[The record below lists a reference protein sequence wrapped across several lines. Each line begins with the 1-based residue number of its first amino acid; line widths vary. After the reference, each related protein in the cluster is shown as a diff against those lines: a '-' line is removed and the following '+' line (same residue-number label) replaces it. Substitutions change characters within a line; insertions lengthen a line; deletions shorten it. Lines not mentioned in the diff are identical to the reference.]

1 MNTVVIKWGGS
12 VLQSAADVR
21 RLAETVACYEGRR
34 VVVVSALY
42 GVTDLLE
49 RIVHTVPN
57 GAEAITHVIE
67 ELRQKHEVVLKEAGV
82 YANEARRSVEER
94 LTVLERYL
102 HLADSLGYVPQDVR
116 DAVVCHGERLIS
128 VVATAVLRAHYGE
141 AEEALPEDIGLIT
154 DGRYGNA
161 DVVLEKARYYVQ
173 RAIDQEKVYVVPG
186 FYGVTTEGR
195 ITVLGRGGSDY
206 SAAALAYCLDAES
219 ADFYKDV
226 PGFMSADPKQ
236 VHDAV
241 PVPVL
246 NYDEAAE
253 LTYFG
258 AKILHPQA
266 VALLKHAAIRA
277 HVYNVRRFKGI
288 AHKESVIQADSAS
301 EGVLKSVAATDDCAV
316 VRFSG
321 GGVGVKPGILADIT
335 GIFSRAEVNIK
346 TVLTSLTT
354 INVLIASK
362 DVARCRHL
370 FDNETIQA
378 VEDIYIDDD
387 VSLVAVVGDGIN
399 ERHGVIARLLKS
411 LSEKEI
417 NVRMLSAGAS
427 PCAVYVI
434 VRRNDRKE
442 AVTAAHSALF
452 VGVQE
457 VGHEN
462 RS

>member
-1 MNTVVIKWGGS
+1 MSTVVIKWGGS

-21 RLAETVACYEGRR
+21 RLADTVACYKGRR

-42 GVTDLLE
+42 GVTDTLE
-49 RIVHTVPN
+49 RALHTVPN
-57 GAEAITHVIE
+57 GSDAIAHIVE
-67 ELRQKHEVVLKEAGV
+67 ELRHKHDIVIREAGA
-82 YANEARRSVEER
+82 YAEQAQRAVEER
-94 LTVLERYL
+94 LTVLTRYL
-102 HLADSLGYVPQDVR
+102 SLADSLGYVPPDIR
-116 DAVVCHGERLIS
+116 DAVLSHGERLIS
-128 VVATAVLRAHYGE
+128 AIVTAVLQHHGTDVQ
-141 AEEALPEDIGLIT
+141 EALPEDIGLIT

-161 DVVLEKARYYVQ
+161 DVVLDKARYYIQ
-173 RAIDQEKVYVVPG
+173 RAVTDEKIYIVPG
-186 FYGVTTEGR
+186 FYGVTSEGR

-206 SAAALAYCLDAES
+206 SAAAIAYCLDAES

-236 VHDAV
+236 VADAV
-241 PVPVL
+241 AIPVL

-266 VALLKHAAIRA
+266 VALLKHSLIPA

-288 AHKESVIQADSAS
+288 GQKESVIQADSAS

-362 DVARCRHL
+362 DVPRCRHL
-370 FDNETIQA
+370 FDNERIQA
-378 VEDIYIDDD
+378 VEDIHIDDD
-387 VSLVAVVGDGIN
+387 ISLVAVVGDGIN

-417 NVRMLSAGAS
+417 NVRLLSAGAS
-427 PCAVYVI
+427 PCAIYVI
-434 VRRNDRKE
+434 VRRSDRKE
-442 AVTAAHSALF
+442 AVLAAHSALF
-452 VGVQE
+452 VALQE
-457 VGHEN
+457 VGHEK
-462 RS
+462 R